1 MNAARPGPPVRK
13 ADTATAARN
22 RLLPEGRVAGPM
34 PWVIAIMMF
43 LTVLAAAAGLGL
55 NQGMRALSTELAGRA
70 TIQVIDADA
79 ETRNRTV
86 GRILARLR
94 GTAGIKSVQP
104 VDAARLA
111 DQLRPWL
118 GSDMAAA
125 DLPIP
130 ALVDVEFT
138 GGGTGSVEALGRLVA
153 GVAPNAR
160 VEPHGAFLG
169 PLTGLVGTLA
179 GLAALLVLLMAVATG
194 AVVVLAARGAHES
207 HRGTIDILHLMG
219 ATDVQIARLF
229 QRRIALDALL
239 GGGAGFILAAVAIL
253 LVGQRLV
260 ATGSD
265 LLQAIWLPP
274 FAWLA
279 LLALPVAGVIL
290 ATLAA
295 RWTVLRAL
303 GRAL

>member
-1 MNAARPGPPVRK
+1 MASLRG
-13 ADTATAARN
+13 
-22 RLLPEGRVAGPM
+22 
-34 PWVIAIMMF
+34 
-43 LTVLAAAAGLGL
+43 
-55 NQGMRALSTELAGRA
+55 ELAGRA
-70 TIQVIDADA
+70 TVQVIDADA
-79 ETRNRTV
+79 EARSRTV
-86 GRILARLR
+86 ARIVAALR
-94 GTAGIKSVQP
+94 QRPGITAVRP
-104 VDAARLA
+104 VDAGRLA
-111 DQLRPWL
+111 EQLRPWL
-118 GSDMAAA
+118 GGDMDAA

-130 ALVDVEFT
+130 ALIDVEFA
-138 GGGTGSVEALGRLVA
+138 GGGERPVEALARLVA
-153 GVAPNAR
+153 RLAPNAR
-160 VEPHGAFLG
+160 VEPHAAFLG

-179 GLAALLVLLMAVATG
+179 GLAALLVLLMAIATG
-194 AVVVLAARGAHES
+194 AVVVLAARGAHEI

-253 LVGQRLV
+253 LVGQRLI

-274 FAWLA
+274 LAWVA
-279 LLALPVAGVIL
+279 LLALPVAGVLL
-290 ATLAA
+290 ATLTA

>member
-1 MNAARPGPPVRK
+1 
-13 ADTATAARN
+13 
-22 RLLPEGRVAGPM
+22 
-34 PWVIAIMMF
+34 MF

-55 NQGMRALSTELAGRA
+55 NQGMRALSTELAASA

-86 GRILARLR
+86 GRILATLR

-130 ALVDVEFT
+130 ALVDVEFA

-179 GLAALLVLLMAVATG
+179 GLAVLLVLLMAVATG